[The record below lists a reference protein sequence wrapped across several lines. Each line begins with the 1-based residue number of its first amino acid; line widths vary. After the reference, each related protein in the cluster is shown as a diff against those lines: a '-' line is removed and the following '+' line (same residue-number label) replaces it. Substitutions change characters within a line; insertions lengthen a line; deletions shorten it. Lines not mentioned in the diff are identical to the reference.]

1 MEKPVPGRVQRRF
14 TFLLSMFQKE
24 SMDAGQI
31 VVLLGIGLAAGAASG
46 LLGIG
51 GGILIIP
58 GLVFLLGF
66 SQKMAQGT
74 SLTLLALPI
83 GLLGVMNY
91 YKAGFVDIKA
101 ALFMAVT
108 FVIGS
113 YFTSKIVADLP
124 ELTVKRIFAVF
135 LFLYAMKLF
144 FNK

>member
-1 MEKPVPGRVQRRF
+1 
-14 TFLLSMFQKE
+14 
-24 SMDAGQI
+24 MDAGQI
-31 VVLLGIGLAAGAASG
+31 GILLAIGLAAGVASG
-46 LLGIG
+46 FLGIG

-83 GLLGVMNY
+83 GILGVMNY
-91 YKAGFVDIKA
+91 YKAGNVDIKA

-113 YFTSKIVADLP
+113 YFSSKIVADLP
-124 ELTVKRIFAVF
+124 ELTIKRIFAVF
-135 LFLYAMKLF
+135 LFLYAIKLF
-144 FNK
+144 WGK